1 MLTILGAPFAGP
13 LALVVFFFDLIP
25 VVGATIAAFLVAI
38 VMIFVNFPVALII
51 WVVFA
56 IAYQQFEN
64 YVIQPQIQKRAT
76 EIDPFLILVAVLFG
90 STLFGVMGAILAIP
104 AAAAILITFSE
115 WRALSA
121 RFGRGAHRDA
131 AGRPPGP
138 TVSAAFAPDPSQRT
152 PAPLQAEALARAP
165 RAQHRLVA

>member
-1 MLTILGAPFAGP
+1 MP
-13 LALVVFFFDLIP
+13 LALIVFFFDLIP

-38 VMIFVNFPVALII
+38 VMIFVNFPIALII

-76 EIDPFLILVAVLFG
+76 EIDPFLVLVAVLFG

-104 AAAAILITFSE
+104 AAATILITFSE
-115 WRALSA
+115 WRRYL
-121 RFGRGAHRDA
+121 RDS
-131 AGRPPGP
+131 GEGP
-138 TVSAAFAPDPSQRT
+138 TAMLPGGPADPLSQPPSPPDPSQRT
-152 PAPLQAEALARAP
+152 PP
-165 RAQHRLVA
+165 RRLKRWLGRRGPSTA

>member
-13 LALVVFFFDLIP
+13 LALLVFFFDLIP

-38 VMIFVNFPVALII
+38 VMIFVNFPIALII

-76 EIDPFLILVAVLFG
+76 EIDPFLVLVAVLFG

-115 WRALSA
+115 WRRYL
-121 RFGRGAHRDA
+121 RDSGEGPA
-131 AGRPPGP
+131 AMHAGRTGPPRTHCLSRLRLEPSPPQKNEGP
-138 TVSAAFAPDPSQRT
+138 ATRI
-152 PAPLQAEALARAP
+152 ARG
-165 RAQHRLVA
+165 